1 MGLSVRETQAVSD
14 WLSVDHSNGAVR
26 QWTHHLADTDP
37 DPRWRSSRRDGVDET
52 AVQIGDEW
60 CWLYA
65 ATDLE
70 TILLLDVELFSR
82 RGTDPAAAFI
92 HRLTEKHDVS
102 KRRFSSMVLAIRLPS
117 RDSD

>member
-26 QWTHHLADTDP
+26 QWTHRLADTDS
-37 DPRWRSSRRDGVDET
+37 DPRWRSSRRVGVDEI

-70 TILLLDVELFSR
+70 TLLLLVVEVFSR
-82 RGTDPAAAFI
+82 RGTDPAAFI
-92 HRLTEKHDVS
+92 HHLTEKHDVS
-102 KRRFSSMVLAIRLPS
+102 ETTFLVDGFGYTTAS